1 MKHLILVHQKTKQDI
16 EDYREIARRIHQRT
30 DDIRVF
36 IVDTKDKNWNEAD
49 LAYSQPSLTVAPMPF
64 KHFRPGGGTVL
75 VGEEYPKGYQYERME
90 ECGVAVP
97 EWVRISPETKLD
109 PDYWGPYVVVKP
121 ELGRKGSE
129 IFITRTHRVR
139 YKAPEKYPP
148 EHPIHK
154 APMMA
159 QRFIYSGRWPYHFRI
174 VTFLGKC
181 LMAWQIEQSHEFPA
195 LESKWEF
202 DQAGGGISIVSNKR
216 SSSYVETD
224 DAGAIAIAEA
234 AHNAMPEIPLMGCD
248 IVREAETGKYY
259 VLECNP
265 RGDAWLISSHIGRDI
280 QRIHGLDSPNQ
291 FGAITIATD
300 ALITATRERAS

>member
-1 MKHLILVHQKTKQDI
+1 MRHLILVHQKTKQDI
-16 EDYREIARRIHQRT
+16 EDYREIARRIHERT

-36 IVDTKDKNWNEAD
+36 IAGTKDPDFAEAEE
-49 LAYSQPSLTVAPMPF
+49 AYSAPSMTVAPMPF
-64 KHFRPGGGTVL
+64 EHFKPRGGTVL
-75 VGEEYPKGYQYERME
+75 VGNEYPKGYQYERMQAE
-90 ECGVAVP
+90 GVPVP
-97 EWVRISPETKLD
+97 EWVRVTPDIMLD
-109 PDYWGPYVVVKP
+109 PEHWGPYVVVKP

-139 YKAPEKYPP
+139 YKPPEKFPSD
-148 EHPIHK
+148 HPIHE
-154 APMMA
+154 APLMA
-159 QRFIYSGRWPYHFRI
+159 QRFVYTGKWPYHFRI

-181 LMAWQIEQSHEFPA
+181 IMAWHIEQSHDYPP
-195 LESKWEF
+195 LEEKWQF

-224 DAGAIAIAEA
+224 DAGAIAVAEA
-234 AHNAMPEIPLMGCD
+234 AHRALPEVPLLGSD
-248 IVREAETGKYY
+248 IVREAETGDYY

-291 FGAITIATD
+291 FGAVEIATKV
-300 ALITATRERAS
+300 LIEETRRRAT

>member
-1 MKHLILVHQKTKQDI
+1 MRHLILVHQKTKQDI
-16 EDYREIARRIHQRT
+16 QDYREIARRIHQRT

-36 IVDTKDKNWNEAD
+36 IAGTKDADWAEAEE
-49 LAYSQPSLTVAPMPF
+49 AYSAPSMTVAPMPF
-64 KHFRPGGGTVL
+64 KHFRPRGGTVL
-75 VGEEYPKGYQYERME
+75 VGNEYPKGYQYERME
-90 ECGVAVP
+90 AEGVPVP
-97 EWVRISPETKLD
+97 EWVRVKPGIKLD

-139 YKAPEKYPP
+139 YKPPEKFAPD
-148 EHPIHK
+148 HPIHK
-154 APMMA
+154 APLMA
-159 QRFIYSGRWPYHFRI
+159 QRFIYTGKWPHHFRI

-181 LMAWQIEQSHEFPA
+181 ILAWHIEQSHDYPP
-195 LESKWEF
+195 LEDKWEF

-216 SSSYVETD
+216 SSSYVETN
-224 DAGAIAIAEA
+224 DAGAIAVAEA
-234 AHNAMPEIPLMGCD
+234 AHRALSEVPLLGSD
-248 IVREAETGKYY
+248 IVREAETGNYY

-291 FGAITIATD
+291 FGAVEIATNV
-300 ALITATRERAS
+300 LIEETRRRAT